1 VSVGRRSGTRR
12 GSARRIALGTLVL
25 AVSGCSLVGY
35 PSGRGDGSDAPAI
48 VPASPVTRPPS
59 RESLP
64 PAADERIADRG
75 PTAAGLP
82 APDDPVWRIPEGVR
96 APDPGHVYEVFGV
109 TYRVLMNAAG
119 YDERGQASWYGDEFD
134 GRPTA
139 TGETFDMYGLS
150 AAHRTL
156 PLHSFVEV
164 TNLDNG
170 ARVVLRINDRGP
182 FASTDRRIIDL
193 SYGAARRLGTV
204 EQGIANVRVRAI
216 EPPGR

>member
-1 VSVGRRSGTRR
+1 MSRAPVANRGRLGVLLLLVGTS
-12 GSARRIALGTLVL
+12 SA
-25 AVSGCSLVGY
+25 CSMVGY
-35 PSGRGDGSDAPAI
+35 PSGQGDGSSPPDI
-48 VPASPVTRPPS
+48 VPASPVTRPSTAEPM
-59 RESLP
+59 LP
-64 PAADERIADRG
+64 DSDG
-75 PTAAGLP
+75 PLSDGASTAGPAGLP
-82 APDDPVWRIPEGVR
+82 AADDPVWRVPEGVR

-109 TYRVLMNAAG
+109 TYQVRMNARG

-150 AAHRTL
+150 GAHRTL